1 MKLSTEVLRE
11 KVGSLG
17 NNDDKSSENITKRIN
32 LHPFKLYC
40 IYLDQLNLLNVGD
53 LSRSWIW
60 LYRGSKRERK
70 ICCQMFISC
79 IKHCIRRFC
88 MVLVQWTSKKG
99 TKKHDACAE
108 HYFAHKTNCFL
119 MFSLS
124 SSTWLLKLPH
134 AWWLP
139 LKRLSWLPSALV
151 CGSLSFPGNT
161 CSRLQDNRLFYR
173 SWLIFHV
180 SFTYASPILSE
191 SLEHASPGT
200 FPKPFYWPWVWYMK
214 MYML

>member
-17 NNDDKSSENITKRIN
+17 NDDDKSSENITKRIN

-40 IYLDQLNLLNVGD
+40 IYLDQLHLLNVGD

-70 ICCQMFISC
+70 ICCQMFMSY

-88 MVLVQWTSKKG
+88 VVVVQWTSKKC

-108 HYFAHKTNCFL
+108 RSFAHNTIWCFCCCPNRGC
-119 MFSLS
+119 LS
-124 SSTWLLKLPH
+124 SLEPDGYHSQGCHGYFLRLFV
-134 AWWLP
+134 AP
-139 LKRLSWLPSALV
+139 LV
-151 CGSLSFPGNT
+151 FPGNT
-161 CSRLQDNRLFYR
+161 CSRLRDNPFLQIMAHI
-173 SWLIFHV
+173 IFHV
-180 SFTYASPILSE
+180 SFTYASPCR
-191 SLEHASPGT
+191 
-200 FPKPFYWPWVWYMK
+200 
-214 MYML
+214 